1 MSGSGNAGASHRPR
15 RRFGQNFLV
24 DRSYIARIVSAIS
37 PARGDALL
45 EIGPGQGA
53 LTAPL
58 LECLDRLYAVEID
71 RDLARAL
78 QGRYPPERL
87 VLFCEDALDFDY
99 AQLPSPLRVVGNLP
113 YNISTPLLFRLE
125 AHAARF
131 IDLHFM
137 LQREVVDRMVAAPS
151 TPAYGRL
158 SVMLQRRFEMERLF
172 VVPPGA
178 FRPQPEVHSAV
189 VCLRPRAAVIA
200 GDVSDDSFRRVV
212 SAAFS
217 SRRKTL
223 RNALAGLLD
232 GSEIVAAGIDAGLR
246 PENLDVT
253 EFARLARIVERNADS
268 APIHKD

>member
-1 MSGSGNAGASHRPR
+1 MPAHPAAPHRPR

-24 DRSYIARIVSAIS
+24 DRSYIARIVSAIA
-37 PARGDALL
+37 PARDDALL

-58 LECLDRLYAVEID
+58 LERLDRLYAVEID
-71 RDLARAL
+71 RDLARDLGERFA
-78 QGRYPPERL
+78 PERL
-87 VLFCEDALDFDY
+87 ILFCEDALEFDY
-99 AQLPSPLRVVGNLP
+99 ARLPAPLRVVGNLP
-113 YNISTPLLFRLE
+113 YNVSTPLLFRLE
-125 AHAARF
+125 AHASRF
-131 IDLHFM
+131 VDLHFM

-158 SVMLQRRFEMERLF
+158 SVMLQRRFELERLF

-189 VCLRPRAAVIA
+189 VCLRPRPQPVAA
-200 GDVSDDSFRRVV
+200 DVSDACFRRVV

-217 SRRKTL
+217 GRRKTL
-223 RNALAGLLD
+223 RNALAGLLS
-232 GSEIVAAGIDAGLR
+232 GEEIAAAGVDTGLR
-246 PENLDVT
+246 PENLGVA
-253 EFARLARIVERNADS
+253 EFAALARAFARNMGD

>member
-1 MSGSGNAGASHRPR
+1 MTASGNAGAAHRPR

-24 DRSYIARIVSAIS
+24 DRSYIERIVSAIA

-58 LECLDRLYAVEID
+58 LDRIERLYAVEID

-78 QGRYPPERL
+78 TERFSPERL
-87 VLFCEDALDFDY
+87 VLFCEDALEFDY

-113 YNISTPLLFRLE
+113 YNVSTPLLFRLE
-125 AHAARF
+125 AYASRF
-131 IDLHFM
+131 LDLHFM

-158 SVMLQRRFEMERLF
+158 SVMLQRRFELERLF

-178 FRPQPEVHSAV
+178 FHPQPAVHSAV

-200 GDVSDDSFRRVV
+200 DDVSDAGFRRVV

-217 SRRKTL
+217 GRRKTL
-223 RNALAGLLD
+223 RNALAGLLE
-232 GSEIVAAGIDAGLR
+232 GGQIVAAGIDAGLR
-246 PENLDVT
+246 PENLGVA
-253 EFARLARIVERNADS
+253 EFAELARIYERNTGG
-268 APIHKD
+268 APIHKG